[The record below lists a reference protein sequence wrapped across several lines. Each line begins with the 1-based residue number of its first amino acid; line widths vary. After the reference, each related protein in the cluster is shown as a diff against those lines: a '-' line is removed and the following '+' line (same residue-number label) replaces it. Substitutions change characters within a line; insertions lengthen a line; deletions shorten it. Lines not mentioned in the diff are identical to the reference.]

1 MFRSVQGLFVV
12 DVSVQRISRVFK
24 GQDVFLSVLTL

>member
-12 DVSVQRISRVFK
+12 EVSVQRIDPVLK